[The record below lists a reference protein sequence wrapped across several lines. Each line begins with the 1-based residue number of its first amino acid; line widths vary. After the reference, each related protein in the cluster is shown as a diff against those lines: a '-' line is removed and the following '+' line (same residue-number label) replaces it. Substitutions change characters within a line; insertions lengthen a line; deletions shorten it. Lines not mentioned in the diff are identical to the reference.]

1 MFSARLAAKRSKL
14 ADLAENPVYC
24 SSVGWINASK
34 FQPTATV
41 NSTGVYIFLFIS
53 YSTESSWSSFWWH
66 SSRLVAWQL
75 LTKTGYESNKLLS
88 SDRRLLNYSWLFVCL
103 QARLE
108 TKNFLQ
114 STISRY
120 YASTESTDA
129 VSLMWNHLMGEL
141 RCCGVENYKDFDLS
155 EKWRVRSNDRVV
167 PEACC
172 VLERQKGVFIPR
184 DPTCPKSP
192 SESNSH
198 YMNVS
203 TYFLNE
209 LELGYERTYE
219 SLFCF
224 LSVVHI
230 VGMLRGSN

>member
-1 MFSARLAAKRSKL
+1 M
-14 ADLAENPVYC
+14 
-24 SSVGWINASK
+24 
-34 FQPTATV
+34 
-41 NSTGVYIFLFIS
+41 
-53 YSTESSWSSFWWH
+53 
-66 SSRLVAWQL
+66 
-75 LTKTGYESNKLLS
+75 
-88 SDRRLLNYSWLFVCL
+88 
-103 QARLE
+103 E